1 MPVKRVTGRGATGV
15 RRLQPHPG
23 GVYWNRQIFRC
34 CHNERE
40 SMKTRILI
48 IDDDGKLNSL
58 LTTFLAGF
66 NMAVSSAVRPSV
78 GLRLLKEHQPD
89 LVILDL
95 MLPEMDGFTVCRE
108 IRRTSKVPIIMLTAR
123 GEVADR
129 IVGLELGA
137 DDYLA
142 KPFEPREL
150 VARIQ
155 SVLRRCRQSPGPDS
169 IVAGRVRIDTLTRT
183 AYLDNRA
190 IDLSTNEYNLLTILA
205 GQPGRVFS
213 RDDILQ
219 ELRGMDCDAFNRTV
233 DITVSRI
240 RQKLGD
246 DPRFPQLIKTVWGA
260 GYTFVGGNGE
270 PIEIDV

>member
-1 MPVKRVTGRGATGV
+1 MQPPPGVVYFCLVT
-15 RRLQPHPG
+15 LPG
-23 GVYWNRQIFRC
+23 QDCFMN
-34 CHNERE
+34 
-40 SMKTRILI
+40 TRILI
-48 IDDDGKLNSL
+48 IDDDHKLNQL
-58 LTTFLAGF
+58 LETFFAGF
-66 NMAVSSAVRPSV
+66 NMEVDSATRPSA
-78 GLRLLKEHQPD
+78 GLRLLRDRQPD

-95 MLPEMDGFTVCRE
+95 MLPEMDGFAVCRE
-108 IRRTSKVPIIMLTAR
+108 IRRLSRVPIIMLTAR
-123 GEVADR
+123 GDLADR

-155 SVLRRCRQSPGPDS
+155 SVLRRCRQTSQPES
-169 IVAGRVRIDTLTRT
+169 IEAGRVHIDRVAHT
-183 AYLDNRA
+183 ASLDNKA
-190 IDLSTNEYNLLTILA
+190 IDLSTNEYDLLALLA

-233 DITVSRI
+233 DITISRL

-246 DPRFPQLIKTVWGA
+246 DPRYPRLIKTVWGS
-260 GYTFVGGNGE
+260 GYSFMGGSGGK
-270 PIEIDV
+270 DATDA